1 MLGNSNNVLQ
11 FVSLIKNNPNPQALV
26 MNELQ
31 KRAQEN
37 PVLGNIATLVQNGD
51 TQGVETIV
59 RNIAKERGIDFDKEF
74 NSFKQMF
81 TEIA

>member
-1 MLGNSNNVLQ
+1 MLENSNNILQ
-11 FVSLIKNNPNPQALV
+11 FVSLIKNNPNPQAIV

-31 KRAQEN
+31 RRAQNN

-51 TQGVETIV
+51 TQGVETVV

-81 TEIA
+81 RL

>member
-1 MLGNSNNVLQ
+1 MLENSNNVLQ

-81 TEIA
+81 KL

>member
-1 MLGNSNNVLQ
+1 MLENSNNILQ
-11 FVSLIKNNPNPQALV
+11 FVSLIKNNPNPQAMV

-31 KRAQEN
+31 RRAQNN

-51 TQGVETIV
+51 TQGVETVV

-81 TEIA
+81 RL

>member
-1 MLGNSNNVLQ
+1 MLENSNNVLQ
-11 FVSLIKNNPNPQALV
+11 FVSLIKNNPNPQAMV

-31 KRAQEN
+31 RRAQNN

-51 TQGVETIV
+51 TQGVETVV

-81 TEIA
+81 RL

>member
-11 FVSLIKNNPNPQALV
+11 FVSLIKNNPNPQAVV

-31 KRAQEN
+31 RRAQNN

-51 TQGVETIV
+51 TQGVETVV

-81 TEIA
+81 KL

>member
-1 MLGNSNNVLQ
+1 MLENSNNILQ
-11 FVSLIKNNPNPQALV
+11 FVSLIKNNPNPQTIV

-31 KRAQEN
+31 RRAQNN

-81 TEIA
+81 RL

>member
-59 RNIAKERGIDFDKEF
+59 RNIVKERGIDFDKEF

-81 TEIA
+81 KL

>member
-11 FVSLIKNNPNPQALV
+11 FVSLIKNNPNPQAVV

-31 KRAQEN
+31 RRAQSN
-37 PVLGNIATLVQNGD
+37 PVLGNIVTLVQNGD

-81 TEIA
+81 RL

>member
-1 MLGNSNNVLQ
+1 MLESSNNVLQ

-81 TEIA
+81 KL

>member
-1 MLGNSNNVLQ
+1 MLENSNNILQ
-11 FVSLIKNNPNPQALV
+11 FVSLIKNNPNPQTIV

-31 KRAQEN
+31 RRAQSN
-37 PVLGNIATLVQNGD
+37 PVLGNTATLVQNGD

-81 TEIA
+81 RL